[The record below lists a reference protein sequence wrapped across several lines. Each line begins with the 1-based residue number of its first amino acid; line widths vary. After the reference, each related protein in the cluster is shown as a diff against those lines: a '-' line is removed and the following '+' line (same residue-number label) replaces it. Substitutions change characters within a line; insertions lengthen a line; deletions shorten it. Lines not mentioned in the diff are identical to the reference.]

1 MAEWAW
7 RMGRLVVVVVVV
19 SGRLRRLFGLAVGG
33 GGLLRGLWCRGARA
47 LEERVVR
54 RMLGLRLL
62 LLAGAQ
68 MGRFARRVRAR
79 LPGWLGR

>member
-7 RMGRLVVVVVVV
+7 RMGRLVVVVVV
-19 SGRLRRLFGLAVGG
+19 SGRLRRLFGLGVGG

-47 LEERVVR
+47 LEEGVVR

-68 MGRFARRVRAR
+68 MARFERRVTMS